1 MKGMRLVP
9 ILAILSIIGS
19 IIFCNVSAKNRM
31 TTENS
36 QENEEEESS
45 EYSWVEPPIPDFVL
59 NYLDSADWSA
69 DTICVVNGRAYYFAT
84 DMFSRTSIIYD
95 ESKIYADDPTLYY
108 DSVETKEPYKF
119 MIHTATKRLEVDF
132 ANKQSVAKMDIFKNM
147 VKETKRYHK
156 DFFSPVGNH
165 VVYGFEVDFQSE
177 NSKQSTVVNNWL
189 VSIIN
194 KSLTCEE
201 TLPDETALHIGYSKH
216 NYNHWKYKG
225 KSNDYKKIAEF
236 ASDRY
241 FALKRIEYGDSA
253 CDYPYALFFALSLRK
268 SFETE
273 NIVSYQKYSH
283 EYNGGAHGYY
293 TESIVSLDKKNNEEI
308 TWDYLFTPGSRKQ
321 VMSIF
326 YDIVKNDKDYQY
338 WENTESI
345 KIIREH
351 FESSLD
357 AALCDGEL
365 VLPQPGLSE
374 EGIVFSFQPYAISC
388 FAAGVFHF
396 TIPYKLVMPYL
407 TDKAKRQ
414 IKLA

>member
-9 ILAILSIIGS
+9 ILAILCIIGS

-31 TTENS
+31 TTESN

-45 EYSWVEPPIPDFVL
+45 EYSWVEPPIPDFVQ
-59 NYLDSADWSA
+59 NYLDSSDWSV
-69 DTICVVNGRAYYFAT
+69 DTICVVDGKAYYFAN
-84 DMFSRTSIIYD
+84 DIFSRTNIIYD
-95 ESKIYADDPTLYY
+95 ESKIYVDDPTLYY
-108 DSVETKEPYKF
+108 DSLETKEPYKF
-119 MIHTATKRLEVDF
+119 MIHTAAKHVEVDF
-132 ANKQSVAKMDIFKNM
+132 TNKQSVAKMDILKNM
-147 VKETKRYHK
+147 GKETKRYHK
-156 DFFSPVGNH
+156 DFFSPIGNH

-177 NSKQSTVVNNWL
+177 SSKQSTVVNNWL

-194 KSLTCEE
+194 ISMTCEE
-201 TLPDETALHIGYSKH
+201 TLPDETALYIGYSKH

-225 KSNDYKKIAEF
+225 KSNDYEKIAKF

-253 CDYPYALFFALSLRK
+253 CDYPYALFFDLSLRK

-293 TESIVSLDKKNNEEI
+293 TESFVSLDKTNNEEI
-308 TWDYLFTPGSRKQ
+308 TWDYLFTPGRRKQ
-321 VMSIF
+321 VMAIF

-374 EGIVFSFQPYAISC
+374 EGVVFSFQPYAISC

>member
-189 VSIIN
+189 VYIIN

-201 TLPDETALHIGYSKH
+201 TLPDGTALYIGYSKH

-225 KSNDYKKIAEF
+225 KSNDYEKIAEF

-268 SFETE
+268 PFETE

-308 TWDYLFTPGSRKQ
+308 TWDYQK
-321 VMSIF
+321 
-326 YDIVKNDKDYQY
+326 
-338 WENTESI
+338 
-345 KIIREH
+345 KI
-351 FESSLD
+351 
-357 AALCDGEL
+357 
-365 VLPQPGLSE
+365 QKM
-374 EGIVFSFQPYAISC
+374 
-388 FAAGVFHF
+388 
-396 TIPYKLVMPYL
+396 KLL
-407 TDKAKRQ
+407 
-414 IKLA
+414 